1 MTNRFLQLL
10 QDKPFLMADGA
21 TGTNLFAAGLMTGDS
36 PETWNHLHPEKITA
50 LHQSFVDAGSDLI
63 LTNSFGGTRH
73 RLKLHGDQDRVYEI
87 NKRAAEIARA
97 VADKAM
103 EKTPGRIIIVAG
115 SMGPTGELFQP
126 LGALTEA
133 DGIAAFEEQALA
145 LRDGGVDVIWIETMS
160 AKEEVAAAV
169 KGAAKAGL
177 PIVTTCSF
185 DTNGRTMMGITPAD
199 FAKFV
204 HTLEPKPVAYGANCG
219 VGASDLTATIAQM
232 AAAAEPGD
240 IIVAKGNCGIPFYDE
255 GKIKYNGTPELMAEY
270 AHLVRDAGARIT
282 EIPVRHHA
290 RTRGVSK
297 YGIDRTFRVILD
309 LIFIVFFMRFRQR
322 PLHAFGGMGLVQGE
336 HQGHPHRRPALRGV
350 PARDDARQPRR
361 PRRERLPDR
370 VCRRRPRNSGAR
382 LVGPPARLA
391 QVTLLVLSAP
401 GAVAAR
407 RPRAHRPAARPT
419 QRSTATGRA
428 GAPSRPAHPAGGRPR

>member
-73 RLKLHGDQDRVYEI
+73 RLKLHGDQDRVHEI

-103 EKTPGRIIIVAG
+103 AATPGRVVIVAG

-160 AKEEVAAAV
+160 AMEEVAAAV

-232 AAAAEPGD
+232 SAASEPGD
-240 IIVAKGNCGIPFYDE
+240 IIVAKGNCGIPFYEE

-270 AHLVRDAGARIT
+270 AQLARDAGARIVGGCCGTSPEHLKSIRAALDGHIPGPVPST
-282 EIPVRHHA
+282 ETIVAKLGPLTSGAEAGLSGHSQAAPEGGR
-290 RTRGVSK
+290 RG
-297 YGIDRTFRVILD
+297 
-309 LIFIVFFMRFRQR
+309 
-322 PLHAFGGMGLVQGE
+322 
-336 HQGHPHRRPALRGV
+336 
-350 PARDDARQPRR
+350 
-361 PRRERLPDR
+361 
-370 VCRRRPRNSGAR
+370 RRRRAEGNE
-382 LVGPPARLA
+382 
-391 QVTLLVLSAP
+391 
-401 GAVAAR
+401 AAF
-407 RPRAHRPAARPT
+407 
-419 QRSTATGRA
+419 
-428 GAPSRPAHPAGGRPR
+428 